1 MPTRKAKRKG
11 VDLESVID
19 SFESWLE
26 KQPPK
31 PAIAKHGFMADEKI
45 GESS

>member
-1 MPTRKAKRKG
+1 MPRRKTKQKEA
-11 VDLESVID
+11 DLESVID

-31 PAIAKHGFMADEKI
+31 PAIAKHGFIGDVKI
-45 GESS
+45 EGD